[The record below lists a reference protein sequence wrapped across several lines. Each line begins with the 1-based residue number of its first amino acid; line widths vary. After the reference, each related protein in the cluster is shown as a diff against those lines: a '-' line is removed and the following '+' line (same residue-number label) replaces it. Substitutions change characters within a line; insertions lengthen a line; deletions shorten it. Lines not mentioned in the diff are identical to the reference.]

1 MIPSDEV
8 VGLLQRFIRN
18 ACVNDGTPDGGHEER
33 SVKTL
38 LEYFGP
44 EENYVEGVTT
54 EIVEPHPGRQS
65 IVIRIPGAVAG
76 APALMLLPH
85 LDVVPVNPDG
95 WSCDPFGAEI
105 RDGFVWGRGAIDM
118 LNVTSAMSA
127 VFRRYLT
134 GELPRLPGD
143 LVLGAVADEE
153 AGGELGARWLV
164 DNRPELVACD
174 YLLTEVA
181 TPALSHEPGAGIPVT
196 VAEKGPHR
204 QRFETKGTP
213 GHGSQPYAAH
223 NALLPLAQA
232 ISRLVEAPTPVVIS
246 PEWRDFVAGSGLPA
260 PMIARLTDPDQVDAA
275 IDELQDIDLGL
286 ARWAHACTHLTI
298 SPTVL
303 NSGSKYNVIPD
314 RGVAELDVRIVPG
327 QDSTTVD
334 DHFRKVL
341 GPDLYEDIEITPEG
355 ALVSNASPTEG
366 PLWEAIA
373 DSAEELVGSRQLL
386 PMLIPVVT
394 DARFFRMRG
403 AVAYGVGLFD
413 DKMRFGDMLRLF
425 HGHDE
430 RVSLDSVA
438 RTTAMLEMTVARFA
452 RRTSEGAY

>member
-18 ACVNDGTPDGGHEER
+18 ACVNDGTRDGGGEAR
-33 SVKTL
+33 SVATL
-38 LEYFGP
+38 VDYFGP
-44 EENYVEGVTT
+44 EEGFVEGVTV

-65 IVIRIPGAVAG
+65 IVYRIPGAVAD

-85 LDVVPVNPDG
+85 LDVVPVSPDG
-95 WSCDPFGAEI
+95 WSCDPFAAEI

-134 GELPRLPGD
+134 GELARLPGD
-143 LVLGAVADEE
+143 LVFAAVADEE
-153 AGGELGARWLV
+153 AGGELGARWLTE
-164 DNRPELVACD
+164 NRPDLVACD

-181 TPALSHEPGAGIPVT
+181 TPALSQESGAGVPVT

-204 QRFETKGTP
+204 QRFETTGIP

-223 NALLPLAQA
+223 NALVPLAEA
-232 ISRLVEAPTPVVIS
+232 ISRLATAPTPVVIS
-246 PEWRDFVAGSGLPA
+246 PEWRTFVAGSGLPA
-260 PMIARLTDPDQVDAA
+260 PLIARLTDPDQVDAA
-275 IDELQDIDLGL
+275 IEELQEIDLGL

-327 QDSTTVD
+327 QDSSTVD

-341 GPDLYEDIEITPEG
+341 GPDLYEDIEITPEA
-355 ALVSNASPTEG
+355 ALVSNASPMEG

-373 DSAEELVGSRQLL
+373 DAAEELVGSRQLL

-394 DARFFRMRG
+394 DARFFRVRG
-403 AVAYGVGLFD
+403 VVAYGVGLFD
-413 DKMRFGDMLRLF
+413 DRMRFGDMLRLF

-430 RVSLDSVA
+430 RVSLESLS
-438 RTTAMLEMTVARFA
+438 RTTAMLETTVARFGN
-452 RRTSEGAY
+452 RTDER